1 MKSWFRMTFVCGNC
15 GKEYEFKELSFIRCL
30 YCDSKVLFKKTPP
43 VAKRVSA
50 D

>member
-1 MKSWFRMTFVCGNC
+1 MNYVCSDC
-15 GKEYEFKELSFIRCL
+15 GKEFDGLDSDFIRCL

-43 VAKRVSA
+43 ILKTFST